1 MRSEQAGTRR
11 LGSIRRGRKFQTDL
25 CDRLRLEYCNHSQSR
40 LDRPLLQRL
49 SRSDYSDIL
58 IYRPPAMPRS
68 SRSGVP
74 FSSAKHSKS
83 ATAKSAIKPTRG
95 RAVDAKSGPLQA
107 ADNDTK
113 SSKNASRRK
122 ERPARNEQ
130 DLDGLNVYDY
140 IPAPVKN
147 SRTSGSRFELSREEA
162 QLAGNKRRT
171 GVKLDDDS
179 DNGGSDGDDD
189 MAGRIR
195 RAALTIAGDDPLE
208 LDDDDDE
215 EIDSDDAW
223 NSGSDEERWGSSFA
237 SWKKKASKK
246 MPVERAVQQ
255 VNTITCS
262 SESPLTSGDVV

>member
-1 MRSEQAGTRR
+1 
-11 LGSIRRGRKFQTDL
+11 
-25 CDRLRLEYCNHSQSR
+25 
-40 LDRPLLQRL
+40 
-49 SRSDYSDIL
+49 
-58 IYRPPAMPRS
+58 MPRS

-83 ATAKSAIKPTRG
+83 TPAKALSKPTRG
-95 RAVDAKSGPLQA
+95 QATDGKSRLLQA
-107 ADNDTK
+107 AGDIEK
-113 SSKNASRRK
+113 KPSRDAA
-122 ERPARNEQ
+122 RPAKRPVRNEQ
-130 DLDGLNVYDY
+130 DLVDGLNVYDY

-147 SRTSGSRFELSREEA
+147 SRTSSSRFELSREEA
-162 QLAGNKRRT
+162 QLAGNKRRN

-208 LDDDDDE
+208 LGDDDDE

-237 SWKKKASKK
+237 SWKKQAGKK
-246 MPVERAVQQ
+246 TPVERAGRQ
-255 VNTITCS
+255 VNTTT
-262 SESPLTSGDVV
+262 EPLRPAFH